1 MKNKFIT
8 NIYKTQKRDFK
19 NAFVSNILTFAL
31 FPKDNA
37 VTSSIIQGWQYE
49 KYMFDFLEK
58 NLIET
63 SGKEIIDIGANNGSF
78 AVDFAHLVGDE
89 GKVYA
94 FEPQRIIYYQ
104 LCGNV
109 FMNGLDN
116 VYCYNYA
123 LGCVTNTVYMQ
134 KADYYDKGNVNFGN
148 IKVDNVDKDINK
160 RFHELEGKLKPDKE
174 YVTQMLLDNFEF
186 NDVVF
191 IKIDVQGYELNVVK
205 GAQKTIEKHRP
216 YLFIEFE
223 DDLLK
228 EANTSEEELQQY
240 IESLGYVVKRFQE
253 GIPYQ
258 TTSGKCLD
266 CVCIPKE
273 KFEEFEHIIP

>member
-1 MKNKFIT
+1 MKNKFDVK
-8 NIYKTQKRDFK
+8 IYQIQKRDFK
-19 NAFVSNILTFAL
+19 SAYTINTLKYAL
-31 FPKDNA
+31 FPNDNA

-49 KYMFDFLEK
+49 PYMFEFLNK

-63 SGKEIIDIGANNGSF
+63 TGKEIIDIGANNGNF
-78 AVDFAHLVGDE
+78 TIDFAHLVGDT

-116 VYCYNYA
+116 VYCYNHA
-123 LGCVTNTVYMQ
+123 IGNVVTSISMENV
-134 KADYYDKGNVNFGN
+134 DYYNTGDVNFGN
-148 IKVDNVDKDINK
+148 VKIDESSRWKKIDSQLIPA
-160 RFHELEGKLKPDKE
+160 EKE
-174 YVTQMLLDNFEF
+174 YVLEVPLDQYSFK
-186 NDVVF
+186 DVVF
-191 IKIDVQGYELNVVK
+191 IKIDVQGYELNVIK
-205 GAQKTIEKHRP
+205 GSQRTIEKHRP
-216 YLFIEFE
+216 YLFVEFE
-223 DDLLK
+223 DDLLR
-228 EANTSEEELQQY
+228 ESGTSEAELQSY

-273 KFEEFEHIIP
+273 KFEEFNHIIT